1 MFVLSVM
8 LRTGSRSILEAQ
20 QEADLVYQAFSSR
33 TKQLAECLAL
43 RPAEV
48 DEAGG
53 RKVDDLV
60 QNWGHLSCK
69 LHIWILPRYFVHLPR
84 STGTACRF
92 HWSLAMGYPAVVT
105 CCSGDPLLPDNF
117 QGSEAHLV
125 TFHN

>member
-8 LRTGSRSILEAQ
+8 LRTGSRPILEAQ
-20 QEADLVYQAFSSR
+20 QETDLMYQEFSSR

-48 DEAGG
+48 GEAGG

-69 LHIWILPRYFVHLPR
+69 LHI
-84 STGTACRF
+84 
-92 HWSLAMGYPAVVT
+92 
-105 CCSGDPLLPDNF
+105 
-117 QGSEAHLV
+117 
-125 TFHN
+125 

>member
-8 LRTGSRSILEAQ
+8 LRTGSRSIVEAQ
-20 QEADLVYQAFSSR
+20 QQADLVYQAFSSR

-48 DEAGG
+48 DEAEG

-92 HWSLAMGYPAVVT
+92 HWSLAMGYLAVVT